1 MGQLSIALIIPAI
14 VGLVTY
20 VVIRLFWKLRNVA
33 RRNKSHSPDFAET
46 EKRLSQTKA
55 RPERASPKLS
65 TVTLLTAGTVGGFLI
80 VWYLLESETPLILTL
95 IHLAAIP

>member
-20 VVIRLFWKLRNVA
+20 IVVRLFWKLRNVA
-33 RRNKSHSPDFAET
+33 KRNQAHSPHFAET
-46 EKRLSQTKA
+46 EKRLPQTKA

-65 TVTLLTAGTVGGFLI
+65 TVRLLTAGMVGGFMRARIFWCAL
-80 VWYLLESETPLILTL
+80 
-95 IHLAAIP
+95 LAA